1 MCFDVFRCV
10 LISIDRFERGAKFLD
25 LPLTP
30 TLCTQTASLR
40 QFKWWWLRWF
50 PMLIQ
55 EPPECMGTMGPS
67 PHHFWGRL
75 VNPIWLGNVY
85 VRGKSR
91 NMPPFR
97 TCQYY
102 LRCIKPHQKC
112 IKKHQNTSKRIRMYQ
127 TASKSRIKMYQNGW
141 KRIIKYQN
149 TTWARPH
156 QTFCHSDAPVSDA
169 YRPPPFHIWKWWPPL
184 TTKAPT
190 AWHQLALSN
199 SVTTQALY
207 CTVLYY
213 YLQSFLFGAMVQ
225 FRPVVQFL
233 HTLFE
238 IGYIFHLS

>member
-1 MCFDVFRCV
+1 M
-10 LISIDRFERGAKFLD
+10 
-25 LPLTP
+25 
-30 TLCTQTASLR
+30 
-40 QFKWWWLRWF
+40 
-50 PMLIQ
+50 
-55 EPPECMGTMGPS
+55 
-67 PHHFWGRL
+67 
-75 VNPIWLGNVY
+75 
-85 VRGKSR
+85 RGKSR

-190 AWHQLALSN
+190 AMASIGLVQLCNYTGSI
-199 SVTTQALY
+199 LY
-207 CTVLYY
+207 CFVL
-213 YLQSFLFGAMVQ
+213 LSTILSFWSHGPIQACGPIFAY
-225 FRPVVQFL
+225 PIWNWL
-233 HTLFE
+233 HISSFINSLCVLH
-238 IGYIFHLS
+238 IV